1 MNTDTFIQLYVD
13 MLHVVLP
20 CTFFFGAC
28 NLGINIIL
36 NAFFNG
42 KMKFGGKI

>member
-1 MNTDTFIQLYVD
+1 MNFDEIFELYAN
-13 MLHVVLP
+13 MLHAVLP

-28 NLGINIIL
+28 NLVINMFI

-42 KMKFGGKI
+42 KLKFGGKI